1 MKIRLVRHGE
11 TDGNARGLMLGTK
24 VDWPLNEKGIAQA
37 ENLKLDSGFDFIF
50 SSPLKRTLQ
59 TAEILSKTLGAK
71 LIVHQGLIER
81 DKGILEGKTQAEV
94 AELTNGEVSEAVLYR
109 KLVYGFSPYGGDS
122 IETVEKRI
130 KSFVADLLQN
140 YSDKRVLVVTHL
152 GIIRVMFLMYAG
164 GPSALEGNGA
174 INILDVH

>member
-109 KLVYGFSPYGGDS
+109 KLVYDFSP
-122 IETVEKRI
+122 
-130 KSFVADLLQN
+130 
-140 YSDKRVLVVTHL
+140 
-152 GIIRVMFLMYAG
+152 
-164 GPSALEGNGA
+164 
-174 INILDVH
+174 